1 MAREPRTAAAE
12 QRPAGLPTERQLP
25 TWPCLPLAVAL
36 VPVSLGTSLILIP
49 LLWCVL
55 LRPWLDCRA
64 ARPPRAPL
72 LPTCV
77 LPRASGR

>member
-1 MAREPRTAAAE
+1 MAREHRTAAAE
-12 QRPAGLPTERQLP
+12 LRPAGLPPERELP

-55 LRPWLDCRA
+55 LERSERQ
-64 ARPPRAPL
+64 RRAP
-72 LPTCV
+72 
-77 LPRASGR
+77 G